1 MEAITRIAQIAK
13 PMIVFTVLL
22 LEMFIVKR
30 RPIME
35 QWAKAAIES
44 FSAGGNC
51 HGLGVWE
58 WKPLSREVSRTGR
71 GEMVTK
77 EVRTGAGRYELNVE
91 LGQPM
96 IFTKLQLLGLFLAG
110 VASSIAGEAC
120 FAQTQTPKHTI
131 VVTFDYDFTA
141 LPACSEKV
149 TKKCIAKFIV
159 YDISGEK
166 PYKLFTI
173 PVPAGAT
180 GKVKGISGESQPLLF
195 ESGKHLLGVSAQRES
210 GEESN
215 PHATTFWATVP

>member
-1 MEAITRIAQIAK
+1 
-13 PMIVFTVLL
+13 
-22 LEMFIVKR
+22 
-30 RPIME
+30 
-35 QWAKAAIES
+35 
-44 FSAGGNC
+44 
-51 HGLGVWE
+51 
-58 WKPLSREVSRTGR
+58 
-71 GEMVTK
+71 MVTK

>member
-1 MEAITRIAQIAK
+1 MEAITRIAQIAE

-22 LEMFIVKR
+22 LQDAHSEASSNYGAMA
-30 RPIME
+30 
-35 QWAKAAIES
+35 QGAIEG
-44 FSAGGNC
+44 FLRCGYCQWTGV
-51 HGLGVWE
+51 LGVE
-58 WKPLSREVSRTGR
+58 AFGR
-71 GEMVTK
+71 NGVMATIQ
-77 EVRTGAGRYELNVE
+77 VRTGAGRYELNVE
-91 LGQPM
+91 LGQHM
-96 IFTKLQLLGLFLAG
+96 IFTRLRLVALFLAA
-110 VASSIAGEAC
+110 VASTTAGGAC
-120 FAQTQTPKHTI
+120 FAQTQSPKHTI

-141 LPACSEKV
+141 VPACSEKV
-149 TKKCIAKFIV
+149 SKKCIAKFVV

-215 PHATTFWATVP
+215 PHATTVWVTIP